1 MPDPAAARVA
11 AIPRS
16 IVMVGLMGAGKSH
29 IGRRLAALLD
39 RPFHDSD
46 AEVEHAAGRSV
57 REIFETYG
65 ETAFRDCER
74 KVISRLIDDEPCVLA
89 TGGGAFV
96 NPETRAALLASAVCV
111 WLRADL
117 DLLVFR
123 TAGRTTRPLL
133 LTGDPRTILGDLMEK
148 RYPLY
153 AEAQVVV
160 DTRNE
165 PSENTVARVVAALD
179 AFRQGQTSDTTAKIP

>member
-1 MPDPAAARVA
+1 MSDLATARVA
-11 AIPRS
+11 ALPRT
-16 IVMVGLMGAGKSH
+16 ITLVGLMGAGKSH

-46 AEVEHAAGRSV
+46 AEVERAAGQSV
-57 REIFETYG
+57 RDIFATLG
-65 ETAFRDCER
+65 EAAFRDGER
-74 KVISRLIDDEPCVLA
+74 KILTRLINGPPCVLA

-96 NPETRAALLASAVCV
+96 SAETRAALLARSVCV
-111 WLRADL
+111 WLKADL

-133 LTGDPRTILGDLMEK
+133 MQGDPRVILGELMEK

-153 AEAQVVV
+153 AEAHITVE
-160 DTRNE
+160 TRDE
-165 PSENTVARVVAALD
+165 PSEITTARVLVAID
-179 AFRQGQTSDTTAKIP
+179 AYWLTQTTMDR